1 MSRCFPPCLRM
12 AGGQNSQKIRD
23 FVVIIHK
30 SPPIVKSRASG
41 GYRRGVAPVQIA
53 QNCRCRPSPCAGI
66 LSRWPPSC
74 SRPRCCTR
82 RCSRCRYSVR
92 CSSSAVPLAPSACPC
107 CCNGTRSAEPI
118 CISANCAAAGAQ
130 FFPASGRCPGEHRR
144 TGGTKES
151 PAHLHVPAICAFG
164 PEKPRTAH

>member
-1 MSRCFPPCLRM
+1 M

-30 SPPIVKSRASG
+30 SRPIVKSRASG
-41 GYRRGVAPVQIA
+41 RCRRGIAPVQIA

-66 LSRWPPSC
+66 LSRWPSPC
-74 SRPRCCTR
+74 SRPCCCTR

-130 FFPASGRCPGEHRR
+130 FFLRPAGVRESTGAQAGQKNRR
-144 TGGTKES
+144 HTS
-151 PAHLHVPAICAFG
+151 VCRRFAHLSLRSREPLIDGPAYHGVF
-164 PEKPRTAH
+164 